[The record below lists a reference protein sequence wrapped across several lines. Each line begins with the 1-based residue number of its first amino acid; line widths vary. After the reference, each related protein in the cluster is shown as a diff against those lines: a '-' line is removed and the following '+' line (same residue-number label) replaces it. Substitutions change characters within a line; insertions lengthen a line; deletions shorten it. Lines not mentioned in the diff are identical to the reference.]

1 MWRTIEE
8 IPTYEINED
17 KVIRNIRT
25 QRVKKE
31 HRGNTGLVRLYK
43 LGYHSMDPKDHKNE
57 VTRKIDKLYYTAF
70 PEKLPGKEVL
80 GYSMYRVTE
89 DGQVFGLYEAEY
101 LAFGYNA
108 KGYRQV
114 TLRRDGKSNTVS
126 VHRLVAETYLEPIP
140 DGNKCTVN
148 HIDGNKQNN
157 HISNLEWNTY
167 SENLQHAYDTGLA
180 DNKLRAVEASLDGVN
195 WTLFKSFILACKHFD
210 ITPHHNMYDV
220 AKKNSDGNNLNRGT
234 MCSKKPFRMYGVAFR
249 YPADFK
255 EI

>member
-17 KVIRNIRT
+17 KVIRNIKT

-43 LGYHSMDPKDHKNE
+43 LGYHSMDPKDRKNE

-80 GYSMYRVTE
+80 GYPMYRVTE
-89 DGQVFGLYEAEY
+89 DGQVFGLYEAGY

-114 TLRRDGKSNTVS
+114 TLRRDGRSSTVS
-126 VHRLVAETYLEPIP
+126 VHRLVAIAFIDTHL
-140 DGNKCTVN
+140 DVSTLTVN
-148 HIDGNKQNN
+148 HKDGDKQNN
-157 HISNLEWNTY
+157 HISNLEWCTQSQNQ
-167 SENLQHAYDTGLA
+167 QHAYDNGLA
-180 DNKLRAVEASLDGVN
+180 DSRLQKVEASIDGKT
-195 WTLFKSFILACKHFD
+195 WQLFDSFVSACKYYKVTVD
-210 ITPHHNMYDV
+210 DNMYMT
-220 AKKNSDGNNLNRGT
+220 AKKNSTENAMNRG
-234 MCSKKPFRMYGVAFR
+234 KPVLDKPFRCQGVAFR